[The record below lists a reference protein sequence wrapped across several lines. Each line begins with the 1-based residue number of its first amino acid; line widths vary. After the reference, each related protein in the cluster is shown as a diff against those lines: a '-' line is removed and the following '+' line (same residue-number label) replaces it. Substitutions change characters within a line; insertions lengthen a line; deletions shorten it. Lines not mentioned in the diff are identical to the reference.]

1 MSEWERS
8 GPLFPALLVEKKE
21 VRLNCDTRCH
31 DQRRRGSSW
40 RRGVRSTQHVFAR
53 DSEDERPSSWWRN
66 GILYHD
72 LALRSSTRALQ
83 GGLAVFSIFLEEFAQ
98 VHLASTG
105 SMRLL
110 KKLLLKA
117 DAAKLNAAQLTRVE
131 PKNSWVFTTR
141 PSARISV
148 MFKRV

>member
-1 MSEWERS
+1 
-8 GPLFPALLVEKKE
+8 
-21 VRLNCDTRCH
+21 
-31 DQRRRGSSW
+31 
-40 RRGVRSTQHVFAR
+40 
-53 DSEDERPSSWWRN
+53 
-66 GILYHD
+66 
-72 LALRSSTRALQ
+72 
-83 GGLAVFSIFLEEFAQ
+83 